1 MLKDELRVRAGPGD
15 VGTNKSGAEQRPRAS
30 SSTRRVT
37 DDEDVEAF
45 ASTSGVSHHDHNGQ
59 TAARLLNC
67 IFQSSVGLTP
77 VESAESSRQM
87 PVANRVVPA
96 QADNCRYA
104 YHEAAT
110 LYIRE
115 MLFRDRSTNV

>member
-1 MLKDELRVRAGPGD
+1 MLERTSREPNNGHAPLRQPG
-15 VGTNKSGAEQRPRAS
+15 GLRT
-30 SSTRRVT
+30 TRTSKR
-37 DDEDVEAF
+37 F